1 MLVFQFVEMTI
12 LLLCVEISLVLRIDA
27 LYHRSHRVRWVVGV
41 SLLLTTASSF
51 IFTFMLYPTP
61 LQLPPGVPF
70 RGCFIPDDIAIKL
83 TWVPILLFETLIFG
97 LNTAKCISYGRL
109 KHMPLV
115 YQLVRDNSAY
125 YLILL
130 VFVSLNTIFQAIG
143 TPTTAVIFS
152 SWLPAVL
159 SYSGCHL
166 LLSIRKTVALR
177 QKVDTPTFVDGFDH
191 DAVPHISLD
200 LYSFTAEIDT
210 EHMPATLLASPISPT
225 PARAIRVMS
234 ADGERPRSSGGLG
247 LGLPHALGMR
257 RPVSA
262 PVESSPPRLWAEDGG
277 RRDAAPARTF
287 ERDVGTTRSSLRRE
301 LRRTRTRRPIGDWD
315 FSVDSYGEEDEDGD
329 VEEQANDVYE

>member
-1 MLVFQFVEMTI
+1 
-12 LLLCVEISLVLRIDA
+12 
-27 LYHRSHRVRWVVGV
+27 
-41 SLLLTTASSF
+41 
-51 IFTFMLYPTP
+51 
-61 LQLPPGVPF
+61 
-70 RGCFIPDDIAIKL
+70 
-83 TWVPILLFETLIFG
+83 
-97 LNTAKCISYGRL
+97 
-109 KHMPLV
+109 MPLV

-125 YLILL
+125 YLIGTIKLTYL
-130 VFVSLNTIFQAIG
+130 QQTIGICIPEHDLSSHRHPNYGSNFLQVSLWHREALRLRLNDLFN
-143 TPTTAVIFS
+143 

-234 ADGERPRSSGGLG
+234 ADGERPRSSGGPG

-257 RPVSA
+257 RPMSA

-277 RRDAAPARTF
+277 RRNAAPVRTF

-329 VEEQANDVYE
+329 VEEQANDGDVEHSCRRVRVTNSVWTVCRNSWCALMWDRRILQVTPPATKSRGRAPHGLGGL